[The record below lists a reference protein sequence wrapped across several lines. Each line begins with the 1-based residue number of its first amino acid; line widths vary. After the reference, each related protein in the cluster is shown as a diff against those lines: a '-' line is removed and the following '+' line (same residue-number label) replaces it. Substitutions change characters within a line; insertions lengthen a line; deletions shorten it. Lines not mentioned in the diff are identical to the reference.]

1 MAMCLQTI
9 HPPFL
14 IIQALGIVIQIQY
27 HLMLTI
33 QINIKILE
41 GQTIM
46 GELAIEPLLPLVDLL
61 REFPTKLAINQV
73 FNLPRLMKP

>member
-1 MAMCLQTI
+1 
-9 HPPFL
+9 
-14 IIQALGIVIQIQY
+14 
-27 HLMLTI
+27 MLTI